1 VNVGVYASVSMAG
14 PSATATRSCSPEL
27 GLTRSPCRGLLE
39 ATLEHVAAFHEI
51 RRRRDSPSRP
61 DPEHQR
67 DQDGHG
73 GDNQEVRP
81 GVPVAEEKTQD
92 AHRAKRQRVYRV
104 RGLR

>member
-1 VNVGVYASVSMAG
+1 MRSEAG
-14 PSATATRSCSPEL
+14 EIP
-27 GLTRSPCRGLLE
+27 LL
-39 ATLEHVAAFHEI
+39 A
-51 RRRRDSPSRP
+51 P

-92 AHRAKRQRVYRV
+92 AHRGKLQRVYRV
-104 RGLR
+104 RGLT